1 MLSPDFLKEQN
12 MIKGLW
18 ERKFARNIYAGNLLE
33 IFMVTA
39 VTAVLA
45 IRFFLEIT
53 GYPQVGGG
61 GLHIAHVLVGGLFM
75 LVSIL
80 ILLIFL
86 GNYSRSLAAFLGGFG
101 FGAFIDELG
110 KFITSNNDY
119 FFKPS
124 IALIYITFVLLFIF
138 IRKISNIRYLTEKEK
153 QVNFLEI
160 SEEAV
165 LKGDNTY
172 RMLLARSIP
181 ETTDNQKI
189 FLKDLDKPAENL
201 NEIPGLLSF
210 SDLEPVFYTNLKHR
224 VSNLYSWM
232 IKKTWFIQFLITFF
246 FVKSL
251 VVLIEAIYVNVNI
264 HNSAFWAIFAF
275 LVSLAIYV
283 ILISGISN
291 MKKISY
297 SIILIVLSS
306 IFPYAVLDLTLPS
319 LSLIDWLHLGFTI
332 LAAAFSVAGILTL
345 RKNRLKAYRLLE
357 SSVLIYIFFVH
368 VFNFFEIQ
376 LYGIFGL
383 AVDLVTLIGLRYMID
398 QESRKESGSQP
409 ILQETQPVVIR
420 N

>member
-1 MLSPDFLKEQN
+1 
-12 MIKGLW
+12 MIRSTW
-18 ERKFARNIYAGNLLE
+18 ERIFARNIYAGSLLE

-61 GLHIAHVLVGGLFM
+61 GLHIAHVLVGGFFM

-110 KFITSNNDY
+110 KFITSDNNY
-119 FFKPS
+119 FFKPT
-124 IALIYITFVLLFIF
+124 IGLIYITFILLFIF
-138 IRKISNIRYLTEKEK
+138 IRKISNVKYLTEKEK

-160 SEEAV
+160 SKEAV
-165 LKGDNTY
+165 LRGDNTY
-172 RMLLARSIP
+172 RMLLSESTP
-181 ETTDNQKI
+181 ETTNNEKV
-189 FLKDLDKPAENL
+189 FLKNLDKPAENL
-201 NEIPGLLSF
+201 NEIPGLLSS
-210 SDLEPVFYTNLKHR
+210 SDLEPAFYTNLKRR
-224 VSNLYSWM
+224 VSNFYGWM
-232 IKKTWFIQFLITFF
+232 IKKTWFVQLLITFF

-251 VVLIEAIYVNVNI
+251 VVLIESIYINVNI
-264 HNSAFWAIFAF
+264 ENTVFWAVFAF

-283 ILISGISN
+283 ILISEISN
-291 MKKISY
+291 TKKISY
-297 SIILIVLSS
+297 SIILLVLTL

-319 LSLIDWLHLGFTI
+319 LSLIDWLHLGFTF
-332 LAAAFSVAGILTL
+332 LAAAFSIAGILNI

-368 VFNFFEIQ
+368 VFNFLEIE

-383 AVDLVTLIGLRYMID
+383 AVDLVTLIVLRYMIA
-398 QESRKESGSQP
+398 QETKTEAVSQP
-409 ILQETQPVVIR
+409 IAQETQPVEQLNSI
-420 N
+420 

>member
-1 MLSPDFLKEQN
+1 

-18 ERKFARNIYAGNLLE
+18 ERKFARNIYAGSLLE

-61 GLHIAHVLVGGLFM
+61 GLHIAHVLVGGFFM
-75 LVSIL
+75 LASIL

-86 GNYSRSLAAFLGGFG
+86 GNYPRSLAAFLGGFG

-110 KFITSNNDY
+110 KFITSDNNY
-119 FFKPS
+119 FFKPT
-124 IALIYITFVLLFIF
+124 IGLIYITFILLFIF
-138 IRKISNIRYLTEKEK
+138 IRKISNVKYLTEKEK

-160 SEEAV
+160 SKEAV
-165 LKGDNTY
+165 LRGDETY
-172 RMLLARSIP
+172 GKLLSRSMP
-181 ETTDNQKI
+181 ETTKNERV
-189 FLKDLDKPAENL
+189 FLKNLDKPVENP
-201 NEIPGLLSF
+201 NKTPDLLSS
-210 SDLEPVFYTNLKHR
+210 SDLEPVFYTNLKRR
-224 VSNLYSWM
+224 VSNLYSLM
-232 IKKTWFIQFLITFF
+232 IKKTWFTQLLITFF

-251 VVLIEAIYVNVNI
+251 VVLIESIYINVNI
-264 HNSAFWAIFAF
+264 QNTVFWAVFAF

-291 MKKISY
+291 MKKMSY
-297 SIILIVLSS
+297 SIILLVLTL

-319 LSLIDWLHLGFTI
+319 LSLIDWLHLGFTF
-332 LAAAFSVAGILTL
+332 LAAAFSIAGILNI

-368 VFNFFEIQ
+368 VFNFLEIE

-383 AVDLVTLIGLRYMID
+383 AVDLLTLIVLRYMIA
-398 QESRKESGSQP
+398 QEIKNESGSKP
-409 ILQETQPVVIR
+409 VLQEKQQAVTID
-420 N
+420 